1 SFFIV
6 YEFYIIYF
14 YRNKNPYKMSLK
26 TLVIGASEKEN
37 RYSNNAI
44 HQLRKF
50 DHPVVAIGQRK
61 GKVLDVEFDKEKKQF
76 ENIDTITLYLG
87 PKNQSEYYDYIVSLN
102 PRRVIFNP
110 GTENEELYKILKEN
124 NIESGMACTL
134 VLLSTNQY

>member
-1 SFFIV
+1 
-6 YEFYIIYF
+6 
-14 YRNKNPYKMSLK
+14 MSLK

-37 RYSNNAI
+37 RYSNKAI

-50 DHPVVAIGQRK
+50 DHPVVAIGPRK

-124 NIESGMACTL
+124 NIESEIACTL